1 MPHATVSTKALFFI
15 TPMERAPFLFPPG
28 VWIMSKKQL
37 TEEQKQRRAET
48 ARRNDGAKSRGP
60 VTPEGKYRS
69 SMNAIVTGE
78 HVELHKENL
87 PPFYFLLSTDDRA
100 DYLRSF
106 QSMLRQFK
114 PNSEFELSLIR
125 RMAIALF
132 QHDRFTTL
140 GTEVMQREIDK
151 VVRKYP
157 SLGLS
162 EQFFHG
168 HKQAVVEKELQ
179 RFVARGQKQQLSAFQ
194 SFHKTLLLVQ
204 KHSPMQPPEPVDTSA
219 DIRQLREDDPAP
231 EVVEELLALAERAK
245 IEPSFPVPEY
255 VLTMLT
261 NKHLMDRIAPN
272 YDPGDLLERH
282 GLTQFP
288 KAA

>member
-1 MPHATVSTKALFFI
+1 
-15 TPMERAPFLFPPG
+15 
-28 VWIMSKKQL
+28 MSKKPL

-48 ARRNDGAKSRGP
+48 ARRNGAKSRGP
-60 VTPEGKYRS
+60 ITPEGKYRS
-69 SMNAIVTGE
+69 SMNAIATGE

-106 QSMLRQFK
+106 QSMLRQFQ

-132 QHDRFTTL
+132 QHDRLTTL

-151 VVRKYP
+151 VFRKFP

-162 EQFFHG
+162 EHFFHG

-179 RFVARGQKQQLSAFQ
+179 QFVARGQKQHLSAFK

-204 KHSPMQPPEPVDTSA
+204 KHSPMQPPEPVDITA
-219 DIRQLREDDPAP
+219 DVRQIREDDPAP
-231 EVVEELLALAERAK
+231 EVVEEILALADRAK
-245 IEPSFPVPEY
+245 IEPSFPLPEY
-255 VLTMLT
+255 VLTVLA
-261 NKHLMDRIAPN
+261 NKNLMARIAPD
-272 YDPGDLLERH
+272 YDPGDLLKRR
-282 GLTQFP
+282 GVTPFP

>member
-1 MPHATVSTKALFFI
+1 
-15 TPMERAPFLFPPG
+15 
-28 VWIMSKKQL
+28 MSKKQL
-37 TEEQKQRRAET
+37 TEEEKQRRAET
-48 ARRNDGAKSRGP
+48 ARGNGAKSKGP

-69 SMNAIVTGE
+69 SMNAIATGE
-78 HVELHKENL
+78 HVELHKEDL

-100 DYLRSF
+100 DYVRSF

-132 QHDRFTTL
+132 QHDRLTRL
-140 GTEVMQREIDK
+140 GTEAMQREIDSIF
-151 VVRKYP
+151 RKFP

-162 EQFFHG
+162 EHFFHG
-168 HKQAVVEKELQ
+168 HKQAVVEKEIQ

-204 KHSPMQPPEPVDTSA
+204 KHSPMQPPEPIDTSA
-219 DIRQLREDDPAP
+219 DARQLHDDDLDPA
-231 EVVEELLALAERAK
+231 VVDELLALADRAK
-245 IEPSFPVPEY
+245 IEPSFQIPEY
-255 VLTMLT
+255 VLTMLA
-261 NKHLMDRIAPN
+261 NKDLMDRVAPN
-272 YDPGDLLERH
+272 YDPGDLLNRQ
-282 GLTQFP
+282 GLSKYP